1 MALNNRSTRPAL
13 PFITQTGISTGTF
26 NSGDFQVDNFDQL
39 AIDINVSAISGT
51 GPTITFIYQRKGAD
65 GVYYS
70 IWIPTAISTVSAVS
84 TSIGIGG
91 PTNHSVGFIGR
102 LQWTVAG
109 TGPSVTFTASIYG
122 K

>member
-13 PFITQTGISTGTF
+13 PTITQNAIAASG

-39 AIDINVSAISGT
+39 AIDVNVSAISGT
-51 GPTITFIYQRKGAD
+51 TPTVTLSYQRKGSD
-65 GVYYS
+65 GIYYT
-70 IWIPTAISTVSAVS
+70 IWTGTAISTVSTQS

-91 PTNHSVGFIGR
+91 PTNHSVGYIGR
-102 LQWTVAG
+102 ISWTVAG
-109 TGPSVTFTASIYG
+109 TTPSVTFTVSVYG